1 MSKRLRM
8 VDVIA
13 HKKDGK
19 EHSEEEIKFLV
30 NGIKNKTIPDY
41 QISAWLMAVNIR
53 GMTEKE
59 SAILAHEIA
68 KSGEILDLSAIGD
81 YIIDKHS
88 TGGVGDKT
96 TIILIPLLAAAGVPV
111 AKLSGRGLGHTG
123 GTIDKLESI
132 PGFNTALKINDF
144 INTVKIHKCAIA
156 SQTNNLAPVD
166 GTLYALRDVTA
177 TVASIPLIASSVV
190 SKKIASGANVIV
202 LDVKCGNGAFMKSVD
217 EARNLSQTMVDIG
230 KYLNKSIVSVIT
242 DMEQPLG
249 NAVGNSLEI
258 IESIETLKNKGPKD
272 LTELCLY
279 LGAISLVKS
288 NKAATIREGKE
299 ILAELLSNG
308 KAFEQFKLLIKN
320 QGGDV
325 SYIDSPDKFPSS
337 KYKFEFK
344 APKGGFIRE
353 INAMDIGKLCKI
365 LGAGRET
372 KEDTIDHTVG
382 IVLNKKV
389 GDIVEA
395 DDLIA
400 TIHANTQ
407 EEGEATLKLFDQ
419 AIAYSDIQITA
430 PELIIDTIGH

>member
-8 VDVIA
+8 VDIIA

-19 EHSEEEIKFLV
+19 EHLEEEIKFLV
-30 NGIKNKTIPDY
+30 DGVKNKTIPDY
-41 QISAWLMAVNIR
+41 QLSAWLMAVNIQ
-53 GMTEKE
+53 GMSKKE
-59 SAILAHEIA
+59 SAILTHEIA

-132 PGFNTALKINDF
+132 PGFNTALNIDDF
-144 INTVKIHKCAIA
+144 ITTVKTHKCAIA
-156 SQTNNLAPVD
+156 SQTSNLAPVD
-166 GTLYALRDVTA
+166 GILYALRDVTA
-177 TVASIPLIASSVV
+177 TVASIPLIASSVI

-217 EARNLSQTMVDIG
+217 DARVLSQTMVDIG
-230 KYLNKSIVSVIT
+230 QYLNRSIVSVIT
-242 DMEQPLG
+242 GMEQPLG
-249 NAVGNSLEI
+249 NAVGNNLEV

-279 LGAISLVKS
+279 LGAISLVKA
-288 NKAATIREGKE
+288 NKVTTIREGKDV
-299 ILAELLSNG
+299 LAELLNNG
-308 KAFEQFKLLIKN
+308 KAFEQFKVMVKN

-325 SYIDSPDKFPSS
+325 SYIDNPDKFPAS
-337 KYKFEFK
+337 KYKLK
-344 APKGGFIRE
+344 LNASKNGFIQE
-353 INAMDIGKLCKI
+353 INAMEVGKLCKI

-372 KEDTIDHTVG
+372 KEDPIDHAVG
-382 IVLNKKV
+382 IVLNKKI
-389 GDIVEA
+389 GDEVEVN
-395 DDLIA
+395 DLIA
-400 TIHANTQ
+400 TIHANAK
-407 EEGEATLKLFDQ
+407 EEGEATLELFSQ
-419 AIAYSDIQITA
+419 SVIYSEFKITA
-430 PELIIDTIGH
+430 PELIIDTIDH